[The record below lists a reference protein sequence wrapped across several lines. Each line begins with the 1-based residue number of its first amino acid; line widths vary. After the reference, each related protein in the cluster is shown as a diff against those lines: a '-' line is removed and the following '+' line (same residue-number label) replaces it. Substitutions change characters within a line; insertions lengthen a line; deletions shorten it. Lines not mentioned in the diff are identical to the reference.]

1 MNYISTRGGGGPVD
15 FESALLTGLASDGG
29 LYVPESW
36 PQFSATDLAE
46 MARLDYA
53 ALAFRVMAPLVGD
66 AMPGPRLQ
74 SLIDAAY
81 ASFDHKA
88 VTPLV
93 QLDRRN
99 WLLELFH
106 GPTLAFKDVAL
117 QLVGRL
123 FDDAL
128 TRRKARVTILVATS
142 GDTGSAAIHAI
153 AGRAA
158 ADIFV
163 LHPHGRTS
171 DIQRLQ
177 MTTVTEP
184 NVHNIAIEGTFD
196 DCQALVKAMF
206 NDAGFRDKAR
216 LSGMN
221 SINWARVMPQIV
233 YYFHAALSL
242 GRESRP
248 TDFSVPTGNFGDIY
262 AGYAA
267 KRMGLPVGQLVIAT
281 NVNDI
286 LARTLATGHYA
297 VSEVSQ
303 TISPSMDIQISS
315 NFERLLFDA
324 TDRDPAA
331 VRRYMDGLTQSG
343 AFTLSDPALR
353 RIRQDFTACR
363 IDEAATRDEIAQSYR
378 ETGYLMDPHSAVGRA
393 AARQQIQPDSDT
405 PMVTLATAHPGKFP
419 EAVRQATGQTPPL
432 PDRYADLRQ
441 CEERYEILPNDLQA
455 VESFINSRI

>member
-1 MNYISTRGGGGPVD
+1 VNYISTRGGGSPVD
-15 FESALLTGLASDGG
+15 FETALLTGLAGDGG

-36 PQFSATDLAE
+36 PQFSTAE
-46 MARLDYA
+46 LTRLARLDYA
-53 ALAFRVMAPLVGD
+53 ELAFEVMAPLVGD
-66 AMPGPRLQ
+66 AIPSARLQ

-81 ASFDHKA
+81 DSFDHKA

-123 FDDAL
+123 FDDVL

-206 NDAGFRDKAR
+206 NDSDFRDKAR

-233 YYFHAALSL
+233 DKETLET
-242 GRESRP
+242 GTGTDWRE
-248 TDFSVPTGNFGDIY
+248 V
-262 AGYAA
+262 A
-267 KRMGLPVGQLVIAT
+267 
-281 NVNDI
+281 
-286 LARTLATGHYA
+286 
-297 VSEVSQ
+297 
-303 TISPSMDIQISS
+303 
-315 NFERLLFDA
+315 FERLADA
-324 TDRDPAA
+324 TSIGEGFAYRNDQQITDALLSGTPVVVGISVVWTKRMKARMNA
-331 VRRYMDGLTQSG
+331 KAYAQIGGLTGNAIQRKK
-343 AFTLSDPALR
+343 AM
-353 RIRQDFTACR
+353 TAGKAPMSKKEKR
-363 IDEAATRDEIAQSYR
+363 EAKKA
-378 ETGYLMDPHSAVGRA
+378 GGL
-393 AARQQIQPDSDT
+393 
-405 PMVTLATAHPGKFP
+405 
-419 EAVRQATGQTPPL
+419 
-432 PDRYADLRQ
+432 
-441 CEERYEILPNDLQA
+441 
-455 VESFINSRI
+455 

>member
-1 MNYISTRGGGGPVD
+1 MNYISTRGGGSPVD
-15 FESALLTGLASDGG
+15 FEAALLTGLASDGG
-29 LYVPESW
+29 LYVPENW
-36 PQFSATDLAE
+36 PQFSAADLAD

-53 ALAFRVMAPLVGD
+53 ALAFRVMAPLVGH
-66 AMPGPRLQ
+66 AIPGTRLQ

-128 TRRKARVTILVATS
+128 TRRNARVTILVATS

-163 LHPHGRTS
+163 LHPYGRTS

-177 MTTVTEP
+177 MTTVADP

-206 NDAGFRDKAR
+206 NDTGFREKAR

-267 KRMGLPVGQLVIAT
+267 KRMGLPVGKLVIAT

-286 LARTLATGHYA
+286 LARTLATGRYA
-297 VSEVSQ
+297 VDEVSQ

-331 VRRYMDGLTQSG
+331 VRRYMDGLAQSG

-353 RIRQDFTACR
+353 QIRKDFAACR
-363 IDEAATRDEIAQSYR
+363 IDEAATRAEIAQSYR

-419 EAVRQATGQTPPL
+419 EAVREATGQTPQL
-432 PDRYADLRQ
+432 PDRYTDLRQ
-441 CEERYEILPNDLQA
+441 REERYEILPNDLQA

>member
-1 MNYISTRGGGGPVD
+1 MNYISTRGGGSPVD
-15 FESALLTGLASDGG
+15 FETALLTGLAGDGG

-36 PQFSATDLAE
+36 PQFSTAE
-46 MARLDYA
+46 LTRLARLDYA
-53 ALAFRVMAPLVGD
+53 ELAFEVMAPLVGD
-66 AMPGPRLQ
+66 AIPSARLQ

-81 ASFDHKA
+81 DTFDHKA

-123 FDDAL
+123 FDDVL

-184 NVHNIAIEGTFD
+184 NVHNIAITGTFD

-206 NDAGFRDKAR
+206 NDNDFRDRAR

-262 AGYAA
+262 AGFAA
-267 KRMGLPVGQLVIAT
+267 KRMGLPVGQLIIAT

-286 LARTLATGHYA
+286 LARTLATGRYA
-297 VSEVSQ
+297 VGEVSQ

-324 TDRDPAA
+324 AGRDPAA
-331 VRRYMDGLTQSG
+331 VRRYMDGLSQSG
-343 AFTLSDPALR
+343 AFTLSEAAHQA
-353 RIRQDFTACR
+353 ICEDFAACR
-363 IDEAATRDEIAQSYR
+363 IDEAETRAEIAQSYR
-378 ETGYLMDPHSAVGRA
+378 ETGMLIDPHSAVGRA
-393 AARQQIQPDSDT
+393 AARRQIQPDRET

-419 EAVRQATGQTPPL
+419 DAVQEATGQTPAL
-432 PDRYADLRQ
+432 PERYADLRER
-441 CEERYEILPNDLQA
+441 EERYEILPNDLQA
-455 VESFINSRI
+455 VESFIKARI

>member
-1 MNYISTRGGGGPVD
+1 MNYISTRGGGSPVD
-15 FESALLTGLASDGG
+15 FESALLTGLGSDGG

-36 PQFSATDLAE
+36 PQFSAADLAD

-53 ALAFRVMAPLVGD
+53 ALAFQVMAPLVGD
-66 AMPGPRLQ
+66 AIPAPRLQ

-81 ASFDHKA
+81 DTFDHKA

-128 TRRKARVTILVATS
+128 TRRNARVTILVATS

-177 MTTVTEP
+177 MTTVAEP
-184 NVHNIAIEGTFD
+184 NVHNLAIEGTFD

-206 NDAGFRDKAR
+206 NDVDFREKAR

-242 GRESRP
+242 GRESRL

-286 LARTLATGHYA
+286 LARTLATGRYA
-297 VSEVSQ
+297 VDEVSQ

-324 TDRDPAA
+324 TDQDPAA
-331 VRRYMDGLTQSG
+331 VRRYMDGLSQSG

-353 RIRQDFTACR
+353 QIRKDFAACR
-363 IDEAATRDEIAQSYR
+363 IDEAATRAEIAQSYH

-419 EAVRQATGQTPPL
+419 EAVRQATGQTPQL

-441 CEERYEILPNDLQA
+441 REEHYEILPNNLQA